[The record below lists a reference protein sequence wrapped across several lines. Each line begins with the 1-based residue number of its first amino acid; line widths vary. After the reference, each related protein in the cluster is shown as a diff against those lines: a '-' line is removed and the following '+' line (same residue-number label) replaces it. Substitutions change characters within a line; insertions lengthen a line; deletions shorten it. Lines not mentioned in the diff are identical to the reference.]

1 MNVIKLLAVCS
12 GDRNI
17 KNVLEYNPI
26 IALKIVDDRKL
37 GPIELLQ
44 ASGKGAGLEVSELG
58 VLCFSFKRKTIQ
70 TRLSR
75 LPKIR

>member
-1 MNVIKLLAVCS
+1 MAVCS
-12 GDRNI
+12 GDRVI

-26 IALKIVDDRKL
+26 IASKIVDDRKL

-44 ASGKGAGLEVSELG
+44 ASGKWAGLEVSELG

-75 LPKIR
+75 LAMIR